1 MESIKGYDHWK
12 TIPPEPEEE
21 KQEYCTCCGDL
32 YTVVTAYTHL
42 TDRRYVKNVRKRSR
56 EGKKM
61 AEIWMIC
68 KPDLE
73 YCIGAYAY
81 ETDMDKAYVHKLADK
96 VAEKNKCKTI
106 VKVL

>member
-1 MESIKGYDHWK
+1 
-12 TIPPEPEEE
+12 
-21 KQEYCTCCGDL
+21 
-32 YTVVTAYTHL
+32 
-42 TDRRYVKNVRKRSR
+42 
-56 EGKKM
+56 M

-73 YCIGAYAY
+73 YRIGAYAY

-96 VAEKNKCKTI
+96 IAEKSKCKTI

>member
-1 MESIKGYDHWK
+1 M
-12 TIPPEPEEE
+12 TIGRPYRRSRKKKNRNTAHAAE
-21 KQEYCTCCGDL
+21 DL

-42 TDRRYVKNVRKRSR
+42 MDRRYAKNVRKRSR

-73 YCIGAYAY
+73 YRIGVYAY

-96 VAEKNKCKTI
+96 VAEKSKCKTI